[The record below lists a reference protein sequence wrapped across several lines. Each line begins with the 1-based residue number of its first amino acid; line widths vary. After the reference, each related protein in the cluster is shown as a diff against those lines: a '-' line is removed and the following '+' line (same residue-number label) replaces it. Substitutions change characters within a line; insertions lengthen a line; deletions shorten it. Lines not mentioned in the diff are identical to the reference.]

1 MFNRTFNFLSILTLI
16 SVFVLLARISC
27 TDPDEYNPQ
36 IQKIPPPDPPEV
48 INPLLDTV
56 ICGGPV
62 FFDWTVPAGSEI
74 FQIQTDT
81 TPSFNTAEMFQTF
94 ASAAIL
100 GLEYYGTRR
109 ITYYAR
115 IRAGSSGWSDY
126 TVWSDIRRFYL
137 WQES

>member
-1 MFNRTFNFLSILTLI
+1 MFNRTFKLLPVITLI
-16 SVFVLLARISC
+16 SVAVLLANISC
-27 TDPDEYNPQ
+27 TDPEEYNPQ
-36 IQKIPPPDPPEV
+36 EPKLPPPYPPE
-48 INPLLDTV
+48 IIKPLPDTV

-62 FFDWTVPAGSEI
+62 LFDWTVPAGSEV

-81 TPSFNTAEMFQTF
+81 TLSFNTAEMFQTF

-115 IRAGSSGWSDY
+115 IRAGSSRWTDYTIWSDA
-126 TVWSDIRRFYL
+126 RRFYL

>member
-1 MFNRTFNFLSILTLI
+1 M
-16 SVFVLLARISC
+16 ACISC

-36 IQKIPPPDPPEV
+36 DPKLPPPDPPELTM
-48 INPLLDTV
+48 PLPDTV

-62 FFDWTVPAGSEI
+62 FFDWIVPAGSEV

-81 TPSFNTAEMFQTF
+81 TPSFNTADMFQTF
-94 ASAAIL
+94 ATAAYIS
-100 GLEYYGTRR
+100 LEYYGTSR

-115 IRAGSSGWSDY
+115 IRAGSSHWIDY
-126 TVWSDIRRFYL
+126 TVWSAVRRFYL